1 MPGENGRRKPD
12 GGRNPGGAEPGTPP
26 DAPLPQPAT
35 PEIYRKNQPI
45 RSLGR
50 NGPNEFTD
58 KAVSLPDVSPAAG
71 TFRTTSAG
79 IGRTTL
85 NRIIIKNPGFGIR
98 ETMQAE
104 IITIGD
110 EILIGQIVDTNSAW
124 IGEKLNAAG
133 IKIHRITSVSD
144 RAEPISEAV
153 TQALSHSD
161 IVICTGGLGPTKDDI
176 TKHTL
181 ARLFGMKLVRN
192 EAVYEQVRAMT
203 AVRHIDFNELNQGQA
218 LVPDGCTVLPNRC
231 GTAPGMWFER
241 DGKVVVSLPGVPY
254 EMEHLMQDEVMPRLK
269 AHFELRQI
277 IHRTMITAGL
287 PESMLA
293 AKIEAWENAL
303 PSYLKLAYLPNPGA
317 VRLRLSA
324 YEVEGESV
332 SKEIERQFEALRK
345 IIPHNIIG
353 YETATMQE
361 LVHKLLT
368 ERGLTLATAESCT
381 GGNIAARFTAMPG
394 ASAYFLCG
402 VVSYSNASK
411 HDILGVDPEVIA
423 RHGAVSEEVA
433 RRMAEGARRISGAD
447 YAIAT
452 TGIAGPAGS
461 SAEKPVGTVWIAVAT
476 PHRTTAILKQ
486 CGSDRG
492 QIIDRASAFAI
503 SLLRDELNGK

>member
-1 MPGENGRRKPD
+1 
-12 GGRNPGGAEPGTPP
+12 
-26 DAPLPQPAT
+26 
-35 PEIYRKNQPI
+35 
-45 RSLGR
+45 
-50 NGPNEFTD
+50 
-58 KAVSLPDVSPAAG
+58 
-71 TFRTTSAG
+71 
-79 IGRTTL
+79 
-85 NRIIIKNPGFGIR
+85 
-98 ETMQAE
+98 MQAE

-124 IGEKLNAAG
+124 LGEKLNAAG
-133 IKIHRITSVSD
+133 IRIHRITSVSD
-144 RAEPISEAV
+144 TARHIEQAVGEA
-153 TQALSHSD
+153 LKRSD
-161 IVICTGGLGPTKDDI
+161 VVICTGGLGPTKDDI

-181 ARLFGMKLVRN
+181 ARMFGMALVRD
-192 EAVYEQVRAMT
+192 EAVYEQVRRMT
-203 AVRHIDFNELNQGQA
+203 ELRHIDFNELNQAQA
-218 LVPDGCTVLPNRC
+218 LVPEGCVVLPNRC

-241 DGKVVVSLPGVPY
+241 DGHVVVSLPGVPF
-254 EMEHLMQDEVMPRLK
+254 EMEHLMEDEVMPRLK
-269 AHFELRQI
+269 TRFALRQI
-277 IHRTMITAGL
+277 VHRTMITAGL

-293 AKIEAWENAL
+293 KRIEAWENAL
-303 PSYLKLAYLPNPGA
+303 PPYLKLAYLPNPGA

-381 GGNIAARFTAMPG
+381 GGSIAARFTAMPG

-411 HDILGVDPEVIA
+411 HDILGVAPEVIA

-447 YAIAT
+447 CAIAT
-452 TGIAGPAGS
+452 TGIAGPAGG